1 VSRPA
6 GRRNADYDT
15 ERELLVLRLVTAL
28 LRPGGA
34 GLSFRQLAEA
44 VGTSPATLRHYFGD
58 RKTVFAAALSA
69 LHRVGLPHL
78 HAAATQPIEGV
89 RTSLEWLLRQIIQG
103 WQGGIGTIHALGLV
117 AGLGDEKLGPAYLVE
132 VLEPTLQ
139 ATESRIARH
148 VASGELEPCDIR
160 HAALEL
166 LSPLVL
172 GLLHQDN
179 LRGARCR
186 PLDLDAFLKDHL
198 DRFLRAYGRREQGS
212 HKA

>member
-1 VSRPA
+1 MSRPA

-15 ERELLVLRLVTAL
+15 ERERLVLRLVPAL

-34 GLSFRQLAEA
+34 ELSFRQLAESA
-44 VGTSPATLRHYFGD
+44 GTSPATLRHYFGD
-58 RKTVFAAALSA
+58 RKAVFVAALSS
-69 LHRVGLPHL
+69 LHRVGLPYL

-89 RTSLEWLLRQIIQG
+89 RASLKWLLGQIITG
-103 WQGGIGTIHALGLV
+103 WQGGVGAIHALGLA
-117 AGLGDEKLGPAYLVE
+117 AGLGDEKLGPAYLAE

-166 LSPLVL
+166 LSPLFL

-198 DRFLRAYGRREQGS
+198 DRFLRAYARRKEGS
-212 HKA
+212 RKA